1 MVPIGLMELNTYS
14 SNLHWSPETWL
25 SEILR
30 TSYQVQT
37 PCFRITQVL
46 QRNKATEKKMRI
58 CVFHLMIFFI
68 VLDIFWTTEIF
79 FLLLDAKLI
88 EHYRLVHR
96 KWENINTVTCVP
108 RNSCS
113 LSAEFVG
120 LKKKSAQL
128 RPFLD
133 FKIKQI

>member
-1 MVPIGLMELNTYS
+1 
-14 SNLHWSPETWL
+14 
-25 SEILR
+25 
-30 TSYQVQT
+30 
-37 PCFRITQVL
+37 
-46 QRNKATEKKMRI
+46 
-58 CVFHLMIFFI
+58 MIFFI

-120 LKKKSAQL
+120 LKKKVSTVETFFGLQNKANITISGYEKKRTLSHL
-128 RPFLD
+128 RVPTHAMTFG
-133 FKIKQI
+133 